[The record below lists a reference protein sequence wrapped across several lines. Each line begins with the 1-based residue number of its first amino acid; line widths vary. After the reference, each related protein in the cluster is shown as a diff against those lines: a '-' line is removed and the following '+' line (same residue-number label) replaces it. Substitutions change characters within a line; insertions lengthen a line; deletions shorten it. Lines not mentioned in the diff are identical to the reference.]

1 MLQPFFPLIN
11 NSLSRFHLQELAGV
25 LFIRSRSQAED
36 HPQLLLGRPQEEGH
50 VLLEP
55 QSILKNNSI
64 SFLLSERLRQVFG
77 CGFSPRWAPV
87 NSLRWNFHRKRPFSS
102 QFLKIIKLG
111 PKPQNRWSI
120 KILGQST
127 KSSTGGKIIFL
138 SKAYSAKQDIVHCFF
153 VNPAQYA
160 GWLHVIQKSLTRRWP
175 ATQTLSWSGIQSKE
189 VPFSLFYNPWICSQT
204 PSGEVDI
211 CISRPSGNNEES
223 SSGSFVVLMNFTP
236 IFHLPVLHRPC

>member
-1 MLQPFFPLIN
+1 MAERRHHLATSCSAHIYPGSSIRYIIFLITAFAKNFSFLKCCNHSPLIN
-11 NSLSRFHLQELAGV
+11 KSLSNSHLQELAGV

-87 NSLRWNFHRKRPFSS
+87 SSLRWNFHRKRPFSS
-102 QFLKIIKLG
+102 QFLKIIKKG
-111 PKPQNRWSI
+111 PKPQNRWLI

-127 KSSTGGKIIFL
+127 KSSTGDEIRFCQKLTNAQLNRIFVFCQKLTSLHSSIVFSYFVKSSPSSICRMAPRNSEEFNKAMASYTNIIL
-138 SKAYSAKQDIVHCFF
+138 VRYS
-153 VNPAQYA
+153 
-160 GWLHVIQKSLTRRWP
+160 G
-175 ATQTLSWSGIQSKE
+175 
-189 VPFSLFYNPWICSQT
+189 
-204 PSGEVDI
+204 
-211 CISRPSGNNEES
+211 
-223 SSGSFVVLMNFTP
+223 
-236 IFHLPVLHRPC
+236 